1 MAVNPSASDSLPTS
15 ATGSVPVIASGSVP
29 AMISGSDSVAVSGS
43 VPLLGILPRWGWIP
57 LPEVFNCDCNSTLQ
71 MLNPCRC
78 VLHFKPL
85 NPTKTLKSHPKPRRS
100 VAIASALQW
109 NRKPQ
114 LAGET
119 PCVVV
124 ITSGKGGVGK
134 TITTANVGLSLARL
148 GFSVVAI
155 DADVRL
161 RNLDLL
167 LGLESRVNYT
177 VVEVL
182 NGDCRLDQA
191 LVPDK
196 RWSNFELFCIS
207 KPRSKLPI
215 GFGGKALVWLVDALK
230 SREEGSPDFIL

>member
-1 MAVNPSASDSLPTS
+1 MSLCPSFQTFKPYQDPK
-15 ATGSVPVIASGSVP
+15 
-29 AMISGSDSVAVSGS
+29 
-43 VPLLGILPRWGWIP
+43 ILPKTQAFSRHCIP
-57 LPEVFNCDCNSTLQ
+57 
-71 MLNPCRC
+71 
-78 VLHFKPL
+78 
-85 NPTKTLKSHPKPRRS
+85 
-100 VAIASALQW
+100 LQW

-119 PCVVV
+119 PCVV
-124 ITSGKGGVGK
+124 ITSREGGVGK
-134 TITTANVGLSLARL
+134 TTTTANVGLSLACL

-155 DADVRL
+155 DADVGL

-191 LVPDK
+191 LVRDK
-196 RWSNFELFCIS
+196 RWSNFELLCIS